1 VADKDHRAADPPEA
15 TGDAVHVAFQG
26 IQSML
31 RADHIVA
38 LGLQRWN
45 QFAEAGAVGPE
56 AMSENNTRFGH
67 SDIL

>member
-1 VADKDHRAADPPEA
+1 
-15 TGDAVHVAFQG
+15 
-26 IQSML
+26 ML